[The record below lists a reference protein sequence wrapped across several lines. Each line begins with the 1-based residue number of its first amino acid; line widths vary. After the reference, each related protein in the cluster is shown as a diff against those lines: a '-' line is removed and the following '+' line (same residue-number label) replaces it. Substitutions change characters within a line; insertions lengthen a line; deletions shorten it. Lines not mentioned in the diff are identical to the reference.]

1 MSRHALDVA
10 ADRLEI
16 ADRPEIQATPESAPA
31 ERDWIE
37 SSIRRASRL
46 AGYLSLAA
54 AVFGIA
60 YLVIR

>member
-1 MSRHALDVA
+1 MDEMSQQALGA
-10 ADRLEI
+10 ALDRLET
-16 ADRPEIQATPESAPA
+16 QSNPESTTT

-37 SSIRRASRL
+37 LTVRRVSRF

-54 AVFGIA
+54 AVAGIA

>member
-1 MSRHALDVA
+1 MSQQALGA
-10 ADRLEI
+10 ALDRLEV
-16 ADRPEIQATPESAPA
+16 QANPESTAA

-37 SSIRRASRL
+37 LIVGRASRL

-54 AVFGIA
+54 AVAGIA

>member
-1 MSRHALDVA
+1 MDEMSQQALGA
-10 ADRLEI
+10 ALDRLET
-16 ADRPEIQATPESAPA
+16 QANPESTPA

-37 SSIRRASRL
+37 LTVRRASRL

-54 AVFGIA
+54 AVAGIA